1 LTIARQRLCNVD
13 LIWSVRSKSRVLWLA
28 RRLQRWG
35 SLAQA
40 GAPHLRVTVHCTGAA
55 SADGDG
61 AAGASAAVLAFDDDS
76 FLGDPLID
84 RAATPTR
91 RGAASARDRNADER
105 AAHELKATREV
116 LGDAAIAA
124 CLFGDEASDGDG
136 LAGGAPL
143 RTGRADDSIVDAMH
157 AACARYSE
165 GGVNFGEVMSGA
177 GPKVAVVS
185 CAPSGLD
192 AKVRIAAHAFNTSL
206 GAASKRP
213 CTFEYIAVEH
223 S

>member
-1 LTIARQRLCNVD
+1 M
-13 LIWSVRSKSRVLWLA
+13 IWSVRNKSRVIWLA
-28 RRLQRWG
+28 RRLHRWG

-40 GAPHLRVTVHCTGAA
+40 GAPHLRVTIHCTGAA
-55 SADGDG
+55 SAG
-61 AAGASAAVLAFDDDS
+61 ATGTSAAVSAFDDDS

-84 RAATPTR
+84 RAATATPASG
-91 RGAASARDRNADER
+91 GAALARDRNADNR
-105 AAHELKATREV
+105 AAHEAKATREV

-124 CLFGDEASDGDG
+124 CLFGDEA
-136 LAGGAPL
+136 GGASGDALL
-143 RTGRADDSIVDAMH
+143 RAGRADDSIVDAMH

-165 GGVNFGEVMSGA
+165 GGVNFGEVMSGV

-185 CAPSGLD
+185 CAPPGLE
-192 AKVRIAAHAFNTSL
+192 AKVRIAAHAFNASL

-213 CTFEYIAVEH
+213 CTFEYVAVEH